1 MMTGARHRLIAAL
14 AGIIL
19 SSASCTDESTAPQA
33 ATREEAGPHTPTL
46 ETLLTCRVTIAEAE
60 FQCAPSTASAASTQR
75 TNLIVGGQNQFVR
88 LESAQPVIDG
98 GLFSADVTI
107 QNLTLQPFGTA
118 DGSVAEGAGVRVFFV
133 DEPNNGVVV
142 SNSDGTAPFL
152 SSGPARYYEYNGAL
166 LGDDDI
172 LTPGE
177 VSGAKTWV
185 FALNGATE
193 FVFSILIRTTVPDPR
208 SSTVHLTRLEQG
220 EHHGCAEGGDG
231 KLYCWG
237 RNQFGQLGNDT
248 FDDRSTPVA
257 VVAPAG
263 VTLSNLVS
271 GPNHSCAQGSD
282 GNAYCWGWN
291 FFGQLGNNTNTDYKT
306 PVAVQQPTGVKLST
320 LRAGSVFT
328 CALGDNGKVYCWGS
342 NANGQLG
349 DGTTTQRNLP
359 AEVLAPA
366 GVTFTNL
373 AAGMRHT
380 CASGSDG
387 KTYCWG
393 DNEYSQLGDGSTT
406 HRLLPVVVAGTRQP

>member
-237 RNQFGQLGNDT
+237 RNQFGQLG
-248 FDDRSTPVA
+248 
-257 VVAPAG
+257 
-263 VTLSNLVS
+263 
-271 GPNHSCAQGSD
+271 
-282 GNAYCWGWN
+282 
-291 FFGQLGNNTNTDYKT
+291 
-306 PVAVQQPTGVKLST
+306 
-320 LRAGSVFT
+320 
-328 CALGDNGKVYCWGS
+328 
-342 NANGQLG
+342 